1 MGFSINDDNGEDLVN
16 AIINAAFD
24 QYKDCEHPA
33 LFAAA
38 IVDEML
44 KRKSFHDMTAKM
56 EAGMDMQEACDA
68 SDIPLLKEISLIVL
82 CLADLTSFG
91 GEFNGEEMSVRK
103 KARDIRDEYQKKLT
117 TALSKLNDVKGENTH
132 DRN

>member
-1 MGFSINDDNGEDLVN
+1 MGFSINNDDGEDLVN

-44 KRKSFHDMTAKM
+44 KRKSFHDMSDKM
-56 EAGMDMQEACDA
+56 QSGMDMQEACDA

-91 GEFNGEEMSVRK
+91 GEFDADAMSPSK
-103 KARDIRDEYQKKLT
+103 KARDIRDEYQKRLT
-117 TALSKLNDVKGENTH
+117 TALSKLNSVKGENKH